1 MKEYLK
7 KTKFEL
13 WEVMAIT
20 LFSSLVM
27 SFCTGYLVYK
37 SSCSHI
43 STGNGDD
50 NLAELYK
57 AYDEIKSNYYST
69 VDLGALVDAGIKGM
83 FSYLG
88 DPYTTY
94 LDKDQTDNLNNSLS
108 GSYQGIGVKISV
120 NSEENKMII
129 SEVYDNTPAKSAGL
143 AIGDIIVKVNDNVV
157 ADMESAEVTKLIKS
171 SDEVKLVV
179 NRDGN
184 DLDFTLNTAK
194 LNNPSVDDKI
204 IDGDNGNKIGYLKI
218 SKFNE
223 TAYEQ
228 FYEKLNKI
236 EVDGINSLIIDLRDN
251 TGGYLSAAT
260 KISEM
265 FLQKGKVIYS
275 LNDQSSTKTT
285 YDETDDERNY
295 KVYIL
300 VNGNSASAS
309 EILAAALKD
318 SYGAKLVGTTTY
330 GKGKVQKTSKLS
342 DGTMYKYTSAKW
354 LTPSGECIDGVGL
367 KPDIEI
373 SNGDELLKDLVLEK
387 AIEEIQK

>member
-37 SSCSHI
+37 SSCSQI

-120 NSEENKMII
+120 NNEENKMII

-143 AIGDIIVKVNDNVV
+143 AVGDIIVKVNDNVV
-157 ADMESAEVTKLIKS
+157 ADMESGEVTKLIKS

-194 LNNPSVDDKI
+194 LNNPSVDDKM

-251 TGGYLSAAT
+251 TGGYLSVAT

-275 LNDQSSTKTT
+275 LNEQSSTKTT

>member
-37 SSCSHI
+37 SSCSQI

-120 NSEENKMII
+120 NNEENKMII

-143 AIGDIIVKVNDNVV
+143 AVGDIIVKVNDNVV
-157 ADMESAEVTKLIKS
+157 ADMESSEVTKLIKS
-171 SDEVKLVV
+171 SDEVKLVI

>member
-37 SSCSHI
+37 SSCSQI
-43 STGNGDD
+43 STGNRDD

-120 NSEENKMII
+120 NNEENKMII

-157 ADMESAEVTKLIKS
+157 ADMESGEVTKLIKS

-275 LNDQSSTKTT
+275 LNEQSSTKTT

>member
-37 SSCSHI
+37 SSCSQI

-120 NSEENKMII
+120 NNEENKMII

-143 AIGDIIVKVNDNVV
+143 AVGDIIVKVNDNVV
-157 ADMESAEVTKLIKS
+157 ADMESGEVTKLIKS

-204 IDGDNGNKIGYLKI
+204 IDGNNGNKIGYLKI

>member
-37 SSCSHI
+37 SSCSQI

-120 NSEENKMII
+120 NNEENKMII

-143 AIGDIIVKVNDNVV
+143 AVGDIIVKVNDNVV
-157 ADMESAEVTKLIKS
+157 ADMESGEVTKLIKS

-251 TGGYLSAAT
+251 TGGYLSVAT

-275 LNDQSSTKTT
+275 LNEQSSTKTT

>member
-1 MKEYLK
+1 MKDYLK
-7 KTKFEL
+7 KTKFEF
-13 WEVMAIT
+13 WEVIAIT

-37 SSCSHI
+37 SSCSQI

-57 AYDEIKSNYYST
+57 AYNEIKSNYYST

-94 LDKDQTDNLNNSLS
+94 LDKDQTDNLTNSLS
-108 GSYQGIGVKISV
+108 GTYQGIGVKISV
-120 NSEENKMII
+120 NNEENKMII

-143 AIGDIIVKVNDNVV
+143 AVGDVIVKVNDNVV
-157 ADMESAEVTKLIKS
+157 ADMESSEVTKLIKS
-171 SDEVKLVV
+171 SEEVKLVV

-184 DLDFTLNTAK
+184 DLDFTLNTSK
-194 LNNPSVDDKI
+194 LYNPSVEDKI

-260 KISEM
+260 KISEL
-265 FLQKGKVIYS
+265 FLQKGKIIFS
-275 LNDQSSTKTT
+275 LNEQSSTKTT

-295 KVYIL
+295 NVYIL

-309 EILAAALKD
+309 EILAASLRD

-330 GKGKVQKTSKLS
+330 GKGKVQKTNKLS

>member
-37 SSCSHI
+37 SSCSQI

-120 NSEENKMII
+120 NNEENKMII

-275 LNDQSSTKTT
+275 LNEQSSTKTT

>member
-37 SSCSHI
+37 SSCSQI

-120 NSEENKMII
+120 NNEENKMII

-143 AIGDIIVKVNDNVV
+143 AVGDIIVKVNDNVV
-157 ADMESAEVTKLIKS
+157 ADMESGEVTKLIKS

-194 LNNPSVDDKI
+194 LNNPSVDAKI

-354 LTPSGECIDGVGL
+354 LTPNGECIDGVGL

>member
-275 LNDQSSTKTT
+275 LNEQSSTKTT

>member
-37 SSCSHI
+37 SSCSQI

-57 AYDEIKSNYYST
+57 AYDEIRSNYYST

-143 AIGDIIVKVNDNVV
+143 AVGDIIVKVNDNVV
-157 ADMESAEVTKLIKS
+157 ADMESSEVAKLIKS

-275 LNDQSSTKTT
+275 LNEQSSTKTT

>member
-1 MKEYLK
+1 MKDYLK
-7 KTKFEL
+7 KTKFEF
-13 WEVMAIT
+13 WEVIAIT

-37 SSCSHI
+37 SSCLQI

-57 AYDEIKSNYYST
+57 AYNEIKSNYYST

-94 LDKDQTDNLNNSLS
+94 LDKDQTDNLTNSLS
-108 GSYQGIGVKISV
+108 GTYQGIGVKISV
-120 NSEENKMII
+120 NNEENKMII

-143 AIGDIIVKVNDNVV
+143 AVGDVIVKVNDNVV
-157 ADMESAEVTKLIKS
+157 ADMESSEVTKLIKS
-171 SDEVKLVV
+171 SEEVKLVV

-184 DLDFTLNTAK
+184 DLDFTLNTSK
-194 LNNPSVDDKI
+194 LYNPSVEDKI

-260 KISEM
+260 KISEL
-265 FLQKGKVIYS
+265 FLQKGKIIFS
-275 LNDQSSTKTT
+275 LNEQSSTKTT

-295 KVYIL
+295 NVYIL

-309 EILAAALKD
+309 EILAAALRD

-330 GKGKVQKTSKLS
+330 GKGKVQKTNKLS